1 MAGSS
6 IPPNHHTT
14 AREPAYVS
22 LDNSAFVLDYVLLN
36 APDHKQRIIVQLLCS
51 HPSEMKMARE
61 AGGGYE
67 EEMERYSASQ
77 AYLYFIATK
86 V

>member
-14 AREPAYVS
+14 ARDPSYAS
-22 LDNSAFVLDYVLLN
+22 LDNSAFAVDYVLLN

-51 HPSEMKMARE
+51 HPSEMKMPRE
-61 AGGGYE
+61 TGGGFE
-67 EEMERYSASQ
+67 EEMVKDSASQ